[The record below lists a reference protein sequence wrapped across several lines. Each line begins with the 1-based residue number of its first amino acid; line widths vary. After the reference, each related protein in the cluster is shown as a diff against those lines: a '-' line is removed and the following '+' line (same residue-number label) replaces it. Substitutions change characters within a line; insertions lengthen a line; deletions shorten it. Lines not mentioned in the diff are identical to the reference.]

1 MSAAT
6 TTHELMFETYDPG
19 SEIPVAE
26 LVPSA
31 EALEAL
37 TLRCAEVRYRG
48 MYDQGLTREVT
59 WMPLATAPRE
69 SASWL
74 LWSRVPPCYP
84 DESPILPV
92 RGLGEMSVVVDG
104 VVYRSR
110 RYNYLSSQPEALP
123 QGGWMAS

>member
-1 MSAAT
+1 
-6 TTHELMFETYDPG
+6 MFEAYDAG
-19 SEIPVAE
+19 SEISVAE
-26 LVPSA
+26 LVPST

-48 MYDQGLTREVT
+48 MHDQELTREVT
-59 WMPLATAPRE
+59 WMPLATAPRDG
-69 SASWL
+69 ASWL

-92 RGLGEMSVVVDG
+92 RGLCEMRVVDDE
-104 VVYRSR
+104 VVYRSHG
-110 RYNYLSSQPEALP
+110 YNYLNNWPDALP